1 MTIKHLSQRPIRLNV
16 MILAWILTSFNLLA
30 QDRWPRFRGP
40 EGRGVGQPNANIPI
54 EWNREMNVQWTAKI
68 PGWGW
73 ASPVVEGDRVF
84 ISTVVSDEKNRS
96 PAKGLY
102 LGQGVRE
109 PSKGIHRWL
118 VLCFDLN
125 TGKELWRDEAHRGV
139 PLIPR
144 HPKSTYAAETPAT
157 DGEQLYVLFGDLG
170 LWCYSLD
177 GEKRWER
184 RIEPRKTFFDYGAAA
199 SPVVHNDQV
208 FVVYDNLED
217 SWIAAF
223 DTQTGEERWKVSR
236 DEKRSWSTPLVWKN
250 ELRTELVVPGLRR
263 NRSYSL
269 NGELLWEFDG
279 QMSSLVIPSPF
290 PAHGMVYLA
299 SGYVGDSHRPTFA
312 IKPGAIGRF
321 AENESFEESTPI
333 AWYQPT
339 ASPYN
344 TSQIVVNEYLYT
356 LYDQGFL
363 TCHNAITGEEIYGKT
378 RLPNGASFTASPW
391 SVNDKLF
398 CLSEDGET
406 FVIQVGPTY
415 NLIAQNS
422 LDELTLACP
431 AVVNGKHLIRTATKL
446 YCIGQSTE

>member
-1 MTIKHLSQRPIRLNV
+1 MTIKYLSHRPLRISV
-16 MILAWILTSFNLLA
+16 TILAWLLMSFNLLA

-40 EGRGVGQPNANIPI
+40 EGRGVGKPNANIPI
-54 EWNREMNVQWTAKI
+54 EWNREKNVQWTAKI
-68 PGWGW
+68 PGLGW

-84 ISTVVSDEKNRS
+84 ISTVVSDEENRS

-109 PSKGIHRWL
+109 PSKGTHRWL

-208 FVVYDNLED
+208 FVVYDNLEA

-223 DTQTGEERWKVSR
+223 NTQTGEERWKVSR
-236 DEKRSWSTPLVWKN
+236 DEKRSWATPLVWKN

-269 NGELLWEFDG
+269 NGKLLWEFDG

-312 IKPGAIGRF
+312 IKPGASGRF
-321 AENESFEESTPI
+321 AENESYEQSDSI

-363 TCHNAITGEEIYGKT
+363 TCHNALSGEEIYGKT

-391 SVNDKLF
+391 AVNDKLF

-415 NLIAQNS
+415 NLIAQNA

-446 YCIGQSTE
+446 YCIGRSKK